1 MAHNLS
7 GLEKHFHRI
16 ARQLTRF
23 DLQKLGP
30 SEEKPVSTD
39 DVVADLENHSGTSLF
54 MGYYTRSGLMEVLER
69 YGITRLLNDK
79 GFSNLCLHVQTD
91 TPFRHCL
98 QVYWGTEPD
107 PDRLLMEIVLH
118 EGVVVPRGEHGGA
131 PYDVAF
137 VEWLCLENPMAEF
150 QPTRPRLPGQQRPG
164 LGIAMEV
171 AELLVIMAERLKK
184 DGLVNIP
191 RYYHTA
197 WGGRRVGFLFFE
209 PETEGVVRAL
219 ERDFG
224 GHSLAEATWAMELG
238 LVSREGSSGPFLW
251 TGEEQMLATSDRT
264 KRYFASK
271 DYSDRCLHAERSTR
285 FVVKW
290 EAYERSRIDS

>member
-7 GLEKHFHRI
+7 KLEKHFHRI

-23 DLQKLGP
+23 DLQRLGP
-30 SEEKPVSTD
+30 SEEKPVSVEE
-39 DVVADLENHSGTSLF
+39 VVADLEKHSSSSLF
-54 MGYYTRSGLMEVLER
+54 MGYYSRSGLMEVMER
-69 YGITRLLNDK
+69 YGITRLLKDK
-79 GFSNLCLHVQTD
+79 GFSDLYLHVQTG
-91 TPFRHCL
+91 TPFRHVL
-98 QVYWGTEPD
+98 QLYWGTEPD

-118 EGVVVPRGEHGGA
+118 EGVVAPRGGHIGD

-137 VEWLCLENPMAEF
+137 VEWLSLQNPVGEF
-150 QPTRPRLPGQQRPG
+150 QQTRPRLPGQQKPG

-171 AELLVIMAERLKK
+171 AALLMIMAERLRK
-184 DGLVNIP
+184 DGLINIP

-224 GHSLAEATWAMELG
+224 GHSLAEASWAIELG
-238 LVSREGSSGPFLW
+238 LVNREGSSEPFLW
-251 TGEEQMLATSDRT
+251 TGEEQVLATSDRT
-264 KRYFASK
+264 KRYFSSK
-271 DYSDRCLHAERSTR
+271 DYSDRCLQAERSTR

-290 EAYERSRIDS
+290 EAYERTRINS